1 VRQEIVVHVKTDVVH
16 LDEFTREEWK
26 DIVISILPETSDREF
41 DLMWQK
47 FMALKRRRTLQ

>member
-41 DLMWQK
+41 DQMWNK

>member
-1 VRQEIVVHVKTDVVH
+1 MRQEIVVHVKTDVVH